1 MIREQVYDRGD
12 SNGDVTMFPRIKR
25 SSGHQYLQIVE
36 NYRENGVHRQ
46 RLIVSLGRLEE
57 LQASGD
63 LDALTRGLGA
73 FCIKV
78 KVVEAHREG
87 AAECH
92 WVKRV
97 GPSLVFER
105 LWRESGIPAVIGKL
119 LADRKYEFPVERAI
133 FLTVLHR
140 LFGSGSDRNGQ
151 RWLEDYVM
159 AGTEGLT
166 LQQMY
171 RAMAWLGEE
180 LKDAPRTALGKTSAP
195 RCIKDLIEEELFA
208 RRRDLFSGL
217 DMVFFDT
224 TSLYFEGEG
233 GQTLGQH
240 GHSKDH
246 RGDLKQMVAG
256 MIMEGGGHPLC
267 CELWP
272 GNTTDAETLVPVA
285 QRLRERFWVDKVC
298 LVADRGMV
306 SKKTMEAIESMPG
319 MQYLLGVRLRNVKE
333 VRERVLKDPAPFET
347 VYPESEHP
355 KDPSPLEVKEVK
367 IDTRR
372 YLVCRNA
379 DQAKK
384 DAADRET
391 IVAKLREALNAGD
404 LQLVGNRGYR
414 KFLQKGTGFAIDEAK
429 ITADAQYDGLW
440 VLRSNTALTPRE
452 GALKYKELWM
462 VEDLFR
468 TTKSVLETRP
478 IWHKCDETIR
488 GHVFCTFL
496 ALLLKTELFD
506 RLAQKGKKLEWGDI
520 RADLDAFQETALT
533 VDGTDYRVRPPM
545 RGTCHAV
552 FAAVG
557 VAPPPAVQ

>member
-1 MIREQVYDRGD
+1 
-12 SNGDVTMFPRIKR
+12 MFPRVKR
-25 SSGHQYLQIVE
+25 SGGHQYLQIVE
-36 NYRENGVHRQ
+36 NYRENGAHRQ

-73 FCIKV
+73 FCSKV

-105 LWRESGIPAVIGKL
+105 LWRESGAPAVIEKL
-119 LADRKYEFPVERAI
+119 LANRKYEFPLERAI

-151 RWLEDYVM
+151 KWLEDYAV
-159 AGTEGLT
+159 AGSEGLT
-166 LQQMY
+166 LHQMY

-180 LKDAPRTALGKTSAP
+180 LKDAPRTVLGKTSAP
-195 RCIKDLIEEELFA
+195 RCVKDLMEEELFA

-233 GQTLGQH
+233 GQTLGQY

-246 RGDLKQMVAG
+246 RRDLKQMVAG

-272 GNTTDAETLVPVA
+272 GNTTDAKTLVPVVR
-285 QRLRERFWVDKVC
+285 RLRERFSVNKVC
-298 LVADRGMV
+298 LVADRGMI
-306 SKKTMEAIESMPG
+306 SAKTIKALESMPG
-319 MQYLLGVRLRNVKE
+319 VQYLLGVRLRNVKE

-347 VYPESEHP
+347 VYSKSEDP

-367 IDTRR
+367 IDARR
-372 YLVCRNA
+372 YIVCRNA

-384 DAADRET
+384 DAGDRET
-391 IVAKLREALNAGD
+391 IVAKLREALRAGD
-404 LQLVGNRGYR
+404 LQMVGNRGYR
-414 KFLQKGTGFAIDEAK
+414 RFLQKGKGFAIDESK

-452 GALKYKELWM
+452 GSLKYKELWM

-468 TTKSVLETRP
+468 TTKSALETRP

-496 ALLLKTELFD
+496 ALMLKTELFE
-506 RLAQKGKKLEWGDI
+506 RLAKKGKKLEWADI

-552 FAAVG
+552 FSAVG
-557 VAPPPAVQ
+557 VAPPPTVR

>member
-1 MIREQVYDRGD
+1 
-12 SNGDVTMFPRIKR
+12 MFPRVKH
-25 SSGHQYLQIVE
+25 SGGHDYLQIVE
-36 NYRENGVHRQ
+36 NYRENGAHRQ
-46 RLIVSLGRLEE
+46 RVICGLGRLDQ

-73 FCIKV
+73 FCSKV

-87 AAECH
+87 AAQCH

-97 GPSLVFER
+97 GPALVFER
-105 LWRESGIPAVIGKL
+105 LWQETGVSAVLETL
-119 LADRKYEFPVERAI
+119 LADRKYELPVERAV

-140 LFGSGSDRNGQ
+140 LFGSGSDRKGQ
-151 RWLEDYVM
+151 KWLEDYAVT
-159 AGTEGLT
+159 GTEGLT
-166 LQQMY
+166 LHQMY

-180 LKDAPRTALGKTSAP
+180 VKDAPQTVLGKTSAP
-195 RCIKDLIEEELFA
+195 RCVKDLIEEGLFA

-224 TSLYFEGEG
+224 TSLYFEGAG
-233 GQTLGQH
+233 GQAVGQL

-256 MIMEGGGHPLC
+256 MVLEGGGHPLC

-272 GNTTDAETLVPVA
+272 GNTTDAKTLLPVA
-285 QRLRERFWVDKVC
+285 RRLRKRFSVQNVC
-298 LVADRGMV
+298 VVADRGMI
-306 SKKTMEAIESMPG
+306 SKKTITALEDMPG

-333 VRERVLKDPAPFET
+333 VREQVLKDPGPFET
-347 VYPESEHP
+347 VYPKGICA

-372 YLVCRNA
+372 YIVCRNA

-384 DAADRET
+384 DAADREA
-391 IVAKLREALNAGD
+391 IVAKLREALSAGD

-414 KFLQKGTGFAIDEAK
+414 RFLRKEAGFAIDESK
-429 ITADAQYDGLW
+429 IKADAQYDGVW
-440 VLRSNTALTPRE
+440 VLRSNTQLTPRE
-452 GALKYKELWM
+452 AALKYKQLWM

-478 IWHKCDETIR
+478 VWHKRDTTIR

-496 ALLLKTELFD
+496 ALVLKTELFE
-506 RLAQKGKKLEWGDI
+506 RLAKKGKKLEWGDI
-520 RADLDAFQETALT
+520 RADLDAFQETAVT
-533 VDGTDYRVRPPM
+533 VDGKDYRLRPPM

-557 VAPPPAVQ
+557 VAPPPTVR

>member
-1 MIREQVYDRGD
+1 
-12 SNGDVTMFPRIKR
+12 MFPRVKH
-25 SSGHQYLQIVE
+25 SGGHQYLQIVE
-36 NYRENGVHRQ
+36 NYRENGSHRQ
-46 RLIVSLGRLEE
+46 RLIVSLGRLDE

-73 FCIKV
+73 FCSKV
-78 KVVEAHREG
+78 KVVEAQRG
-87 AAECH
+87 GTAECH

-97 GPSLVFER
+97 GPALVFER
-105 LWRESGIPAVIGKL
+105 LWRESGAPEVIEKL
-119 LADRKYEFPVERAI
+119 LEDRKYEFPVERAV
-133 FLTVLHR
+133 FLTALHR
-140 LFGSGSDRNGQ
+140 LFGSGSDRQGQ
-151 RWLEDYVM
+151 KWQEDYEV

-166 LQQMY
+166 LHQRY

-180 LKDAPRTALGKTSAP
+180 LKDAPQTVLGKTSAP
-195 RCIKDLIEEELFA
+195 RCVKDVIEEELFA

-224 TSLYFEGEG
+224 TSLYFAGEG
-233 GQTLGQH
+233 GQSLGRR

-246 RGDLKQMVAG
+246 RPDLKQMVAG
-256 MIMEGGGHPLC
+256 MVMEGGGRPLC

-272 GNTTDAETLVPVA
+272 GNTTDAKTLVPVVR
-285 QRLRERFWVDKVC
+285 RLRERFSVENVC
-298 LVADRGMV
+298 VVADRGMI
-306 SKKTMEAIESMPG
+306 SKKTIEVLESLPG
-319 MQYLLGVRLRNVKE
+319 VQYLLGVRLRSVKE
-333 VRERVLKDPAPFET
+333 VREHVLKDPAPFET
-347 VYPESEHP
+347 VYPKGEHA

-367 IDTRR
+367 VEGRR
-372 YLVCRNA
+372 YIVCRNE

-384 DAADRET
+384 DAADREA
-391 IVAKLREALNAGD
+391 ILAKLREALNAGD

-414 KFLQKGTGFAIDEAK
+414 KYLRQEGGFAIDENKVA
-429 ITADAQYDGLW
+429 ADARYDGLW
-440 VLRSNTALTPRE
+440 ALRSNTALTPRE
-452 GALKYKELWM
+452 GAVKYKELWM

-496 ALLLKTELFD
+496 ALMLKTELFE
-506 RLAQKGKKLEWGDI
+506 RLTQKGQKLEWGHI

-533 VDGTDYRVRPPM
+533 VDGMEYRVRPPM

-552 FAAVG
+552 FSAVG
-557 VAPPPAVQ
+557 VAPPPTVR